1 MTKKLLGM
9 GVVGLAAV
17 AFFLLAA
24 RAELENDLVGYTL
37 YFGVALIVAAV
48 VGIIRDRGHRPTIE
62 GQD

>member
-9 GVVGLAAV
+9 GAIGLAAV
-17 AFFLLAA
+17 VLFLLAA
-24 RAELENDLVGYTL
+24 RAELGNDLVGYTL

-62 GQD
+62 G